1 MELLITLLTVL
12 QFGIASHNHNKGGV
26 IHHGK
31 DYINIGTPAASVIW
45 TDPKK

>member
-12 QFGIASHNHNKGGV
+12 QFGIASNNHNKGGV

-31 DYINIGTPAASVIW
+31 DYINIGTPPATVD
-45 TDPKK
+45 TKPFKP